1 MVDLKAEFPLHHD
14 VLHTYSWSANVAGC
28 KRWTLYP
35 PSETPKL
42 VRGDGKC
49 PADFPPPAPGGV
61 RRVAVVV
68 QRAGEL
74 YSGDI

>member
-1 MVDLKAEFPLHHD
+1 MHHD
-14 VLHTYSWSANVAGC
+14 VLLSYSWSANVAGC

-42 VRGDGKC
+42 VRGDAKC

-61 RRVAVVV
+61 RRVVVV

-74 YSGDI
+74 CRGDIGEI